1 MTKILLV
8 EDEVSIRKFI
18 KINLEREGFEVF
30 EAGSGEEGLEIAERE
45 KPAIVLLDIMLPGMD
60 GFEVCDKLRKSFPH
74 LGIIML
80 TAKAED
86 YDKIMGLQSGTDDY
100 LTKPFNP
107 TELTLRIKSLERR
120 LGSDNKEEKKGER
133 FLESGIFKVDVYG
146 HKFYKNGVE
155 VELTPTEH
163 EIVKFFITNA
173 NRALSRDEILNAV
186 WGEELLGDSKIVDV
200 NIRRLRSKVEEDAA
214 HPVYIE
220 TVWGVGYRWKNAAK

>member
-120 LGSDNKEEKKGER
+120 LGSDSKEEKKGER

-186 WGEELLGDSKIVDV
+186 WGEEFLGDSKIVDV